1 MGEKSESCDFRFLAG
16 ALWGAFSWPCVA
28 SLTSRPNRSWTA
40 VVRAVPARQR
50 ACSSR
55 SRAHQLRAEA
65 APSAE
70 ACNARSASKAT
81 QQVTIQQSRDA
92 ARSWQIGIPSCTGPT
107 PARVVA
113 TVRVLQ
119 RYWGSVPGR
128 SAMLREY
135 CATRACARLLTA
147 DSCFDIDLTDCCSV
161 FSRCD
166 CLVIRACS
174 CKAHPDA
181 HGYLGTAP
189 PFSCKRRA
197 LLGEVKLHESCANGT
212 LCCSSSVC
220 GDSDFLAIILTVC
233 CSCRSAFNVAVVACT
248 GRALR

>member
-1 MGEKSESCDFRFLAG
+1 MQRTQCIKSHAASDDTAVPGRGAQLADRHTELHGTDASTCCCYSESA
-16 ALWGAFSWPCVA
+16 A
-28 SLTSRPNRSWTA
+28 A
-40 VVRAVPARQR
+40 VR
-50 ACSSR
+50 
-55 SRAHQLRAEA
+55 
-65 APSAE
+65 
-70 ACNARSASKAT
+70 
-81 QQVTIQQSRDA
+81 
-92 ARSWQIGIPSCTGPT
+92 
-107 PARVVA
+107 
-113 TVRVLQ
+113 
-119 RYWGSVPGR
+119 WGSVRGR

-135 CATRACARLLTA
+135 CATRACARPLTA
-147 DSCFDIDLTDCCSV
+147 DSCFDNDLTDCCSV

>member
-1 MGEKSESCDFRFLAG
+1 MCDFRFLAG

-81 QQVTIQQSRDA
+81 QQVTIQQFRDA

-119 RYWGSVPGR
+119 RYDGVRCHTGR
-128 SAMLREY
+128 RAMLREY

-181 HGYLGTAP
+181 HGYRLP
-189 PFSCKRRA
+189 
-197 LLGEVKLHESCANGT
+197 L
-212 LCCSSSVC
+212 
-220 GDSDFLAIILTVC
+220 
-233 CSCRSAFNVAVVACT
+233 RSAASAERCSVKSSCTNPVPMVPCVAAAQFAAT
-248 GRALR
+248 RTSWPSS